1 MEKQEKNVIYV
12 KVPDRNAWMV
22 TFSDMV
28 TLLITFFVLLISM
41 TSLDDKAL
49 KELFGFF
56 NEVMGPIEFPQ
67 TQEMSGVPLIM
78 DIVTPK
84 LFFDA
89 MTLNKSLLD
98 SLDSRGVG
106 GLTGRGPQPMEV
118 REINRGMAI
127 LLNSEIL
134 FDVGSSQLK
143 REAEPVLMGIAEVI
157 RNSGSLISVEGHT
170 DNRGSPE
177 MNWRLSLSRAIRILD
192 YFVYTAGMSPTNFC
206 VVGYG
211 PSRPVASNATDE
223 GRSQNRRVE
232 IIILKDLF

>member
-67 TQEMSGVPLIM
+67 TQEMSGVPLII

-157 RNSGSLISVEGHT
+157 RNSASLISVEGHT
-170 DNRGSPE
+170 DNRGSSE

-206 VVGYG
+206 VAGYG
-211 PSRPVASNATDE
+211 PTRPVASNTTDE

-232 IIILKDLF
+232 IIILKDRF